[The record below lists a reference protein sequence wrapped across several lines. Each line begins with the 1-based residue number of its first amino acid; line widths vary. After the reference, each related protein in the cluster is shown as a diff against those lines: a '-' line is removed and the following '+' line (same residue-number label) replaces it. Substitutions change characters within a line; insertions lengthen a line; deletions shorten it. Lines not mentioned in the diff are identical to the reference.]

1 MDLYNEVA
9 FTKITEEEI
18 SFLPGV
24 YLEHWKHLWWHF
36 LMKLDNG

>member
-9 FTKITEEEI
+9 FTKIIEEEI

-24 YLEHWKHLWWHF
+24 YLEHCETFMMTLF
-36 LMKLDNG
+36 NEVR